1 MSDKFEYIKKL
12 YEEYGPKLKFSKMY
26 DDVIIPSKRYDDAGY
41 DIYARLTDPALII
54 EPHTTVLVPTGL
66 RVWVPDVYYM
76 QLFERGSTGS
86 KGLGLR
92 AGVIDSSYKG
102 EIFVAITNHNPDRV
116 ILMKPNIP
124 IPPGLETIWDDYTIY
139 YTSKAIAQGVLLPVV
154 DIDAVEIDDEEMQD
168 RETDRGEG
176 SLGSSGK

>member
-1 MSDKFEYIKKL
+1 MNDKFEYIKKL
-12 YEEYGPKLKFSKMY
+12 YEDYGPKLKFSKMY
-26 DDVIIPSKRYDDAGY
+26 DDVIIPSKRPDDAGY
-41 DIYARLTDPALII
+41 DIYARLSEPALIM

-66 RVWVPDVYYM
+66 RVWVPDGYYM

-102 EIFVAITNHNPDRV
+102 EIFIAITNHNPDRV
-116 ILMKPNIP
+116 ILLSPNTTP
-124 IPPGLETIWDDYTIY
+124 PPGLEDIWDNYLIY
-139 YTSKAIAQGVLLPVV
+139 PTSKAIAQGVLLPVV
-154 DIDAVEIDDEEMQD
+154 DIDAIEIDDEEMQA

-176 SLGSSGK
+176 SLGSSRK

>member
-12 YEEYGPKLKFSKMY
+12 YEDYSPKLKFSKIY
-26 DDVIIPSKRYDDAGY
+26 DDVTIPSKRPDDAGY
-41 DIYARLTDPALII
+41 DIYARLSDPALII

-66 RVWVPDVYYM
+66 RVWVPDGYYM

-102 EIFVAITNHNPDRV
+102 EIFVAMTNHNPDRV
-116 ILMKPNIP
+116 ILLKPGMTA
-124 IPPGLETIWDDYTIY
+124 PPGLENIWDNYLIY
-139 YTSKAIAQGVLLPVV
+139 PTSKAVAQGVLLPVV
-154 DIDAVEIDDEEMQD
+154 DIDAVEIDDEKMQA